1 MNKINAVH
9 AATPTARTH
18 EVAPRRTPTTPANVR
33 SAIAAAY
40 RRQTGAEPTSSL
52 LDVLTAHVSHETAR
66 GERMYNFNF
75 GGIKGA
81 GPDGATTRYATREIG
96 ADDEERRIV
105 DGFRAYRTLGD
116 GAADYL
122 ATMRVRYPNAV
133 AAAAR
138 GDVDGFSTALKQRGY
153 FTAHLDD
160 YAASMRALTR
170 ESGRAT
176 PSTTTSAAI
185 LPPDLPLAFAPAMVP
200 PPDPSAYP
208 TQAVVG
214 RVLDA
219 IASAGARIGAPIAEA
234 EQDQPLFPKGLA

>member
-81 GPDGATTRYATREIG
+81 GPDGATTRYATR
-96 ADDEERRIV
+96 

-200 PPDPSAYP
+200 PTDPSAYP